1 MKTGEIQV
9 NTLKISKKVP
19 YAEDLQETA
28 DIIATDAKQS
38 LDDGRM
44 GGVEAAGHLSMAILL
59 RSIAT
64 DNVPLTKAL
73 PLLKS
78 LAEKKTPD
86 PVQKIEQRTEIDM
99 RMLIADAVSANAGA
113 LENVVAIA
121 LTARE
126 QVRERIGAKDNR
138 LELTPPVKAT
148 LPVQGDEEGI
158 QEEDAGLNEFSY
170 ELRSTKIDELLQ
182 ASPAMKLKSGKDEGE
197 LKEML
202 NSEAGRGSQDIEGLT
217 LGCSSMNARKPVDAD
232 WSPGSEPSEIS
243 RLRKK
248 GI

>member
-9 NTLKISKKVP
+9 NTLRVSAKIP
-19 YAEDLQETA
+19 YADKLQKTA
-28 DIIATDAKQS
+28 DLIAKDADQS
-38 LDDGRM
+38 LDNGRM
-44 GGVEAAGHLSMAILL
+44 GGVEAAGHLSMAVLL
-59 RSIAT
+59 HSVSS
-64 DNVPLTKAL
+64 DNIPLQKAL

-99 RMLIADAVSANAGA
+99 RALMVDAVSANAGA

-126 QVRERIGAKDNR
+126 QVRERVGAKDNR

-148 LPVQGDEEGI
+148 LPVQGDED
-158 QEEDAGLNEFSY
+158 EEPDKAAGLNEFSY
-170 ELRSTKIDELLQ
+170 ELRSTKIDELL
-182 ASPAMKLKSGKDEGE
+182 KSGKDEGE

-202 NSEAGRGSQDIEGLT
+202 NNEAGRGNQE
-217 LGCSSMNARKPVDAD
+217 PVDAD

-248 GI
+248 I